1 MVSEKSFD
9 EEMTI
14 NHLTTLLKKN
24 DNETNNDLENF
35 KKENNYFLKI
45 QNCFKGCDL
54 TFYLNI
60 KKTKLEKMKVCVR
73 MKENGFEDL
82 EKDKNE
88 MIGFIKKQISF
99 DLLKELI

>member
-1 MVSEKSFD
+1 
-9 EEMTI
+9 MTI

-45 QNCFKGCDL
+45 QNCFKVCDL
-54 TFYLNI
+54 SFYLNI

-99 DLLKELI
+99 DLLKELIQI